1 MYANK
6 VETKPEKKEINYNIF
21 LNFYIFYSAHFCI
34 LIQKGRVW
42 LVIKSPAMASLE
54 IPLYRLGCPVYIK
67 G

>member
-6 VETKPEKKEINYNIF
+6 VETKPEKKENNYNIF

-42 LVIKSPAMASLE
+42 LVIKSPEVATCS
-54 IPLYRLGCPVYIK
+54 YG
-67 G
+67 